1 MKRILLIFAM
11 ALCLAS
17 CSTDKEYQ
25 ITTSDGV
32 VLYAHVRGR
41 GEPCLYLH
49 GGPGSGSTWMKEMGG
64 KELEKRYTMVYLDQR
79 GVCRSTAPADDNFA
93 LSRQTLDFEEVR
105 HALSIDKWHLLG
117 HSFGGIL
124 EIAYWRDYPESIEG
138 MMFEDC
144 TLSMEDCF
152 KDSWLPAA
160 IEIVGEEN
168 ADPVAKDSTASV
180 GQRMAA
186 IQRQLNND
194 TRALIFTCEKNR
206 HVSDTLNS
214 WVFHR
219 DCICHGKGESVLD
232 IEDYWEDF
240 RPLSST
246 VTVPVLFF
254 VGKYDRS
261 IGPESY
267 KDLHFPNAVIRTG
280 VCGHFP
286 FLESPKEWAA
296 ALDAYKKLC
305 DCSVSAMFKNQ
316 TSAFP
321 YLLIGNY
328 LPMQKFL
335 NMFPKISSVETAP
348 TMVPMEYRDSLISW
362 ATKSVGT
369 CSPRATLARRRAL

>member
-1 MKRILLIFAM
+1 M

-17 CSTDKEYQ
+17 CSTDKEYH

-194 TRALIFTCEKNR
+194 TRTLIFTCEKNR

-219 DCICHGKGESVLD
+219 DCVCHGKGESVLD

-280 VCGHFP
+280 DCGHFP

-296 ALDAYKKLC
+296 ALDDYKKLC
-305 DCSVSAMFKNQ
+305 DCSVSAMFMNQ

-328 LPMQKFL
+328 LPMQSL
-335 NMFPKISSVETAP
+335 LYFPRRP
-348 TMVPMEYRDSLISW
+348 
-362 ATKSVGT
+362 VGGG
-369 CSPRATLARRRAL
+369 